1 MGIWEKYGFFQG
13 IHTLDTILGY
23 LGEKYGFFQGIHTL
37 DTILGYLGEK
47 LWTTTQ
53 KKNEFETTFVYSADV
68 GEALSDKN

>member
-1 MGIWEKYGFFQG
+1 VHLEQQIV
-13 IHTLDTILGY
+13 IGY

-47 LWTTTQ
+47 LWTTR
-53 KKNEFETTFVYSADV
+53 KKKYEFETTFVYSADV